1 VLATITT
8 STEHDHH
15 MWRCSLTTSLRTFT
29 LVDTDDR
36 TAETRNG
43 QPVGDHTPV
52 PHYEIRVN
60 GHLGS
65 RWAAWFDGMTLTNED
80 DGTTVISGPVVD
92 QAALHGVLQKLR
104 DLGIAL
110 RSLTEL
116 GPVTDIEHPI
126 GHPRPNAPGATS

>member
-1 VLATITT
+1 VN
-8 STEHDHH
+8 
-15 MWRCSLTTSLRTFT
+15 
-29 LVDTDDR
+29 TDDR
-36 TAETRNG
+36 TTGTRNG
-43 QPVGDHTPV
+43 QPAGDHTPV
-52 PHYEIRVN
+52 PRYEIRVD

-116 GPVTDIEHPI
+116 GPATDIEHPI